1 MAAGPP
7 GLGVGSVVVDTNV
20 VSWMFRGDSRAEYY
34 MDRIAGLSP
43 CVSFQTVEEAW
54 FGAYVSDWGPRL
66 RNDLARHLE
75 QYEVVWPTEE
85 LVEICARLRCD
96 RRSKGRQLMNADAWI
111 AATALMLDCP
121 LASDDRDFSGIA
133 DLTLIQAP
141 TTSSEMHLAH

>member
-1 MAAGPP
+1 MVAGPP
-7 GLGVGSVVVDTNV
+7 GLGVGSVIVDTSV
-20 VSWMFRGDSRAEYY
+20 VSLMFRGDGPAEYY

-54 FGAYVSDWGPRL
+54 FGAYVSDWGPHR

-96 RRSKGRQLMNADAWI
+96 RQSRGRRLAKADAWV

-121 LASDDRDFSGIA
+121 LASHDRDLSGIA

-141 TTSSEMHLAH
+141 TTSSETHLAH